1 MEHAEHKVT
10 RKQFQENIAAKLKDK
25 NFASDIGPLLASGYE
40 WDLIAMSEKV
50 DKALISRLSH

>member
-1 MEHAEHKVT
+1 MEHGEHKVT
-10 RKQFQENIAAKLKDK
+10 RRQFEENIAAKLKDR

-50 DKALISRLSH
+50 NDALISRLSD

>member
-1 MEHAEHKVT
+1 MKHGEYKVT

-50 DKALISRLSH
+50 NDSLISLLSD